1 MTWSQ
6 HTTKHREL
14 HWFRLV
20 TLTSIWAFVAWG
32 SIPQIKDFWIVLLP
46 HEMPVDKRAIS
57 HVYFSSGSIKPFI
70 KNGNDILN
78 VSSTKEPFQ
87 NFTKSFFA
95 SHESHVKRPFILDR
109 ASHHSTTYYIAQHK
123 CWMEMLQ
130 CKALSDIAY
139 VSKHICEFIRLYLG
153 SNTKNWCG

>member
-1 MTWSQ
+1 
-6 HTTKHREL
+6 
-14 HWFRLV
+14 
-20 TLTSIWAFVAWG
+20 
-32 SIPQIKDFWIVLLP
+32 
-46 HEMPVDKRAIS
+46 MPVDKRAIS

-78 VSSTKEPFQ
+78 VSSTKEAFQ

-123 CWMEMLQ
+123 CWMEILQ

-139 VSKHICEFIRLYLG
+139 VSEHICEFIRLYLG
-153 SNTKNWCG
+153 SNTKKIDVVSKDKRLLIIAVHCITNVSAESGVLEKGHHQLETLYAASH